1 MYQSAIQNL
10 INRLSRLPSIG
21 PKTAERL
28 VFYLLKRPPEELDQL
43 ATAIINAKNAVKVCP
58 SCFNFSESIPC
69 PICSDPRRNH
79 SMICVVSKPQD
90 IASLEKTGSFP
101 GVYHVLG
108 GNINPLEN
116 SFPEDLRINQLLMR
130 IKNHNVRE
138 IILALNPDME
148 GETTSLFLINT
159 LKQNPEINITKL
171 ARGLPMGADVEYA
184 DEVTLENALRGRQ
197 KINLN

>member
-1 MYQSAIQNL
+1 MYQPTIQNL
-10 INRLSRLPSIG
+10 INKFSRLPSIG

-28 VFYLLKRPPEELDQL
+28 VFYLLRQPPEDLDQL
-43 ATAIINAKNAVKVCP
+43 ASAIIKAKQLVKVCF

-69 PICSDPRRNH
+69 PICSDPRRDH
-79 SMICVVSKPQD
+79 SLICVVSKPQD
-90 IASLEKTGSFP
+90 IAAIEKTGSFS

-116 SFPEDLRINQLLMR
+116 LFPEDLRINQLLIK

-148 GETTSLFLINT
+148 GETTSLFLINNIR
-159 LKQNPEINITKL
+159 QNPEIKITRL

-184 DEVTLENALRGRQ
+184 DEVTLENALKGRQ
-197 KINLN
+197 GI

>member
-1 MYQSAIQNL
+1 M
-10 INRLSRLPSIG
+10 
-21 PKTAERL
+21 
-28 VFYLLKRPPEELDQL
+28 DQL

-69 PICSDPRRNH
+69 PICSDPRRDH

>member
-1 MYQSAIQNL
+1 MYQSTIQNL
-10 INRLSRLPSIG
+10 INKFSRLPSIG

-28 VFYLLKRPPEELDQL
+28 VFYLLKRPPEELEQL
-43 ATAIINAKNAVKVCP
+43 ATAITVVKQSVQICP
-58 SCFNFSESIPC
+58 NCFNFSESIPC
-69 PICSDPRRNH
+69 SICSDNKRDH
-79 SMICVVSKPQD
+79 SLICVVSKPQD
-90 IASLEKTGSFP
+90 VMALEKTKSFS

-116 SFPEDLRINQLLMR
+116 SFPEDLRINQLLIK
-130 IKNHNVRE
+130 IKNHSIKE

-159 LKQNPEINITKL
+159 LKQNKEINVTKL

-184 DEVTLENALRGRQ
+184 DEITLENALRGRQ
-197 KINLN
+197 KI